1 MSDDNM
7 VNNGDDD
14 GDDGNCF
21 LFIKPTIPGQK
32 RLTSTSTTAWKVRV
46 FFIFPISDQ
55 APAVSSY

>member
-7 VNNGDDD
+7 VNN

-55 APAVSSY
+55 VLVVSSY